1 MISMSAAQ
9 PFNLDEEKMELLFP
23 FYFAFNERL
32 KLIKEG
38 KSLKKLLPS
47 LRIRKKV
54 DFYFLVNGK
63 TVTSKFFTEMEEG
76 LEVILTTQFSNVKLK
91 GTFIQQL
98 DNGITYFVGNP
109 LFNTID
115 EVRKLRLDKNDFAAH
130 DTGIDQLYRFH
141 SNHNL
146 LKKLTEQKKQLSQDN
161 LSLLKN
167 MERLSNLLQQALHE
181 LSEPVRNNI
190 TYTRLLSKG
199 NDLDE
204 DFKEAMNLLNV
215 GSTRAKKLLDALN
228 AFFLA
233 QKASKSL
240 ESTDL
245 ELIIISVKNHLKE
258 LIAEK
263 NADIRLDVNL
273 PVKIDFRHI
282 KFIIQSLVENSIRF
296 NTSKQPIVDIK
307 CSRVGQYWRYSIE
320 DNGIGLS
327 KSAKKEIFEPFSRF
341 NTKLHQGIGMSLTT
355 CKMLIE
361 LYNGDI
367 WVENIKGKG
376 SRFCFTIKEG

>member
-9 PFNLDEEKMELLFP
+9 SFNLDGEKMELLFP

-190 TYTRLLSKG
+190 TYTRLLSKR

-307 CSRVGQYWRYSIE
+307 CSRVGQYWRYSN
-320 DNGIGLS
+320 DKMVACLS
-327 KSAKKEIFEPFSRF
+327 S
-341 NTKLHQGIGMSLTT
+341 
-355 CKMLIE
+355 
-361 LYNGDI
+361 
-367 WVENIKGKG
+367 
-376 SRFCFTIKEG
+376 